1 MHVLRRFGIYAIIVS
16 VLYAVYQDLTTSH
29 TPAEHSNEVIREEIN
44 FQVKQI
50 KVQPGDTVLSIME
63 KLHENFDSMQI
74 EQIMHDFQ
82 LLNPNADP
90 YSLKEGTLY
99 YFPYYD

>member
-1 MHVLRRFGIYAIIVS
+1 MRKIIALLAVIIIAISMYYDLKFGTI
-16 VLYAVYQDLTTSH
+16 
-29 TPAEHSNEVIREEIN
+29 PAHSIPPQTENSN
-44 FQVKQI
+44 YYMTVKI
-50 KVQPGDTVLSIME
+50 KPGDTVLSIME